1 MIVLSDGRASP
12 VNMRLTDS
20 TEDVDVLHAFARMTF
35 LQMRSCFLRKK
46 SSVMTRRAWSQIGI
60 VALIPLVLLSHILS
74 ICGLYVSWDFIL
86 NYVFTCRPT
95 PEKLQLEFLHLTAA
109 QTPKS
114 TFKRVSSILWLM
126 CTYHFSAVELHCSRK
141 SKQGQPT
148 FMNITLFSR
157 KKWAKV
163 KQGITCLL
171 HMWLHAFASGA
182 PLLPEE
188 Q

>member
-1 MIVLSDGRASP
+1 MIVLSDSHASP
-12 VNMRLTDS
+12 VNVRLTDS
-20 TEDVDVLHAFARMTF
+20 AEDVDVLHSFAWMTF

-109 QTPKS
+109 QTRKS
-114 TFKRVSSILWLM
+114 TFEKVSSILRM
-126 CTYHFSAVELHCSRK
+126 MSTYLFCAFEIICSRK
-141 SKQGQPT
+141 SKQGQPM
-148 FMNITLFSR
+148 FMNIT
-157 KKWAKV
+157 
-163 KQGITCLL
+163 
-171 HMWLHAFASGA
+171 
-182 PLLPEE
+182 
-188 Q
+188 